1 MKLVLALAAIVG
13 AFASQT
19 EYVDLAMEI
28 AAPPGESNDQVNE
41 LIQESAGSMEAE
53 DDVVYR
59 ISWNTQYD
67 STPSNTASKGTFKIT
82 IKGVGGD
89 TTGEKTLVTHPGYAC
104 GAASDPECFP
114 DIKGKVKADDDAS
127 AKCACDPSKSD
138 YSEVDA
144 KWAPVPGKVQH
155 FYLKAKDVGEIAEVK
170 ITSDAAASDSW
181 TPGFLKINMNDME
194 TGVGNGIYYMDIGK
208 KINKDAP
215 MEKKASA
222 TDSDGEKLKME
233 KRASHKYGIIKCEA
247 SACEKEMEKMMTF
260 AAKAK

>member
-1 MKLVLALAAIVG
+1 MGQRITMKTVACILLLA
-13 AFASQT
+13 T
-19 EYVDLAMEI
+19 I
-28 AAPPGESNDQVNE
+28 AY
-41 LIQESAGSMEAE
+41 SAEVTQLSEMMDE
-53 DDVVYR
+53 VVYR

-104 GAASDPECFP
+104 GAARDPECFP

-215 MEKKASA
+215 MEKKAS
-222 TDSDGEKLKME
+222 
-233 KRASHKYGIIKCEA
+233 HKYGIIKCEA

-260 AAKAK
+260 AAKA

>member
-1 MKLVLALAAIVG
+1 MKTVACILLLA
-13 AFASQT
+13 T
-19 EYVDLAMEI
+19 I
-28 AAPPGESNDQVNE
+28 AY
-41 LIQESAGSMEAE
+41 SAEVTQLSEMMDE
-53 DDVVYR
+53 VVYR

-233 KRASHKYGIIKCEA
+233 KRASHKYGECALLVLGPWCLPSCSFQA
-247 SACEKEMEKMMTF
+247 SSSVRLVP
-260 AAKAK
+260 

>member
-1 MKLVLALAAIVG
+1 MGQRITMKTVACILLLA
-13 AFASQT
+13 T
-19 EYVDLAMEI
+19 I
-28 AAPPGESNDQVNE
+28 AY
-41 LIQESAGSMEAE
+41 SAEVTQLSEMMDE
-53 DDVVYR
+53 VVYR

-138 YSEVDA
+138 YSEEDA
-144 KWAPVPGKVQH
+144 KWAPIPGKVQH

-181 TPGFLKINMNDME
+181 TPGFLKINM
-194 TGVGNGIYYMDIGK
+194 
-208 KINKDAP
+208 DAP

-247 SACEKEMEKMMTF
+247 SACEKEMERMMAS

>member
-1 MKLVLALAAIVG
+1 MG
-13 AFASQT
+13 
-19 EYVDLAMEI
+19 
-28 AAPPGESNDQVNE
+28 
-41 LIQESAGSMEAE
+41 
-53 DDVVYR
+53 
-59 ISWNTQYD
+59 QYD

-82 IKGVGGD
+82 IKGVGGE

-114 DIKGKVKADDDAS
+114 DIT
-127 AKCACDPSKSD
+127 
-138 YSEVDA
+138 
-144 KWAPVPGKVQH
+144 GKVQH

-247 SACEKEMEKMMTF
+247 GACEKEMEKMMAS